1 MKLIFKKLEIHS
13 FMPFEDE
20 VFEFDKMNGFTLV
33 KGINH
38 DIPDETNGAGKSCM
52 FTALLYVLF
61 GEVQDKLKNEYIVNR
76 YASDKDMRISLTF
89 NANNS
94 NYRIVR
100 GLNKGKQSYI
110 ELYEN
115 DTDITK
121 SSIAETQKFLET
133 ELIKCNAATFSRT
146 MFLTSNK
153 TYNFYEMKKSDKKE
167 FIEQLFDIGI
177 FGDMYTAIHRD
188 ILDADKRILSIQNRL
203 MVFKKNESDYDERLK
218 KYDNDRAAR
227 ILAIDSDIELAKNKL
242 ADARNAYKKVD
253 VSARDKL
260 DVAKD
265 KLNNALKLLEKQYKE
280 FNTEEIK
287 FETAKNKLNQIIES
301 RQAIISKHSDIMT
314 KLCND
319 CKPIFANHYMLDKY
333 QDEIIDANEKIEK
346 IKIKISDIK
355 TKITEISDKRQKID
369 EKISEIDI
377 RIRKMI
383 SESAE
388 AARIVATAEAKLL
401 SVEKEKNKLESE
413 KNPYIELLE
422 SNKKNMDNEN
432 TVLLNEADSYKYL
445 KSAENIVSHDT
456 LRKFIISDLIG
467 LLNNKIKTYLT
478 RLGSRYT
485 VEFDS
490 DMNYE
495 FITTG
500 GKCEFNN
507 FSAGERMRIMI
518 ATSFA
523 FRDFMSIRNGLTSN
537 VLVLD
542 EYFDSAIS
550 SSGVRRVIDLLEDYV
565 KEGQNVFIISHRSE
579 VDQDIFDRIITVEKK
594 NDISKITYNN

>member
-1 MKLIFKKLEIHS
+1 
-13 FMPFEDE
+13 
-20 VFEFDKMNGFTLV
+20 
-33 KGINH
+33 
-38 DIPDETNGAGKSCM
+38 
-52 FTALLYVLF
+52 
-61 GEVQDKLKNEYIVNR
+61 
-76 YASDKDMRISLTF
+76 
-89 NANNS
+89 
-94 NYRIVR
+94 
-100 GLNKGKQSYI
+100 
-110 ELYEN
+110 
-115 DTDITK
+115 
-121 SSIAETQKFLET
+121 
-133 ELIKCNAATFSRT
+133 

-432 TVLLNEADSYKYL
+432 TILLNEADSYKYL

-550 SSGVRRVIDLLEDYV
+550 SSGVRRVIDLLEDYI